1 MEPSHVL
8 DAMGLDK
15 ALIKGSLRFSL
26 GYTTTAEDVAVAAT
40 STIASAHRLLQV
52 GN

>member
-8 DAMGLDK
+8 EAMGLDK

-26 GYTTTAEDVAVAAT
+26 GHTTTAEDVSIAGT
-40 STIASAHRLLQV
+40 STIAAAHRLLQV